1 MRRSLLSGGF
11 VFLWAGTTPN
21 APAASLDVRV
31 AASADDAEESAT
43 GGVTLNSTDLELVL
57 DKNVQTVGLRFVGVG
72 IPRGAQVTTAYVQ
85 FEVDEAT
92 TAAASLTLQGQAA
105 DNPGTFQKTSKN
117 ISLRLRTAASVAWSP
132 APWPTVQLAG
142 PDQRTP
148 NISAVIQEIVS
159 RAGWAS
165 GNASVIVVTG

>member
-43 GGVTLNSTDLELVL
+43 GVTLNSTDLELVL

-92 TAAASLTLQGQAA
+92 TAAASLTLQGQA
-105 DNPGTFQKTSKN
+105 
-117 ISLRLRTAASVAWSP
+117 
-132 APWPTVQLAG
+132 
-142 PDQRTP
+142 
-148 NISAVIQEIVS
+148 
-159 RAGWAS
+159 
-165 GNASVIVVTG
+165 